1 MADKKASV
9 SNKLARAGGWA
20 LVRRFGRSIPY
31 VGTALA
37 IGFVGSDIKRKG
49 LVRGILNSGI
59 DAIPFVGFAKN
70 AVELAAGDLFA
81 DKPIKKERI
90 IK

>member
-1 MADKKASV
+1 MAEKKPTLP
-9 SNKLARAGGWA
+9 NKLARAGGWA
-20 LVRRFGRSIPY
+20 LLRRFGKSVPY

-49 LVRGILNSGI
+49 LVKGVLNSGI

-70 AVELAAGDLFA
+70 AIELATGDFFP
-81 DKPIKKERI
+81 DKPVKRERI
-90 IK
+90 